1 MTDSVLHQA
10 CGQLISEAEEK
21 AIVDKWLRG
30 VRSKGGKSRWK
41 NHEPAP
47 KDRPAPP
54 AVHPT
59 RWATRRE
66 NQFRKSLVDG
76 ISPWNNGIRLLSD
89 FSGLGEALQAEYSF
103 HSHKSSAIFFTGLG
117 FQKAWEQAR
126 AWIVQKRKEVK
137 AQRTAKKKEKA

>member
-1 MTDSVLHQA
+1 MDDELF
-10 CGQLISEAEEK
+10 
-21 AIVDKWLRG
+21 D

-41 NHEPAP
+41 NHEPSP

-76 ISPWNNGIRLLSD
+76 TSPWNNGIRLVSD

-103 HSHKSSAIFFTGLG
+103 HSHKSSAIFPTKVG

-137 AQRTAKKKEKA
+137 DQRTAKKKEKA